1 MRVLPDIHPRTLVY
15 ASSPEQPAPARDHPQ
30 RGRARDESES
40 TFLTQFNDLGLA
52 EPLLRAVSAEGY
64 TTPTAIQAQVIP
76 AMLAGGDVLGTA
88 QTGTGKTAAYVLPLL
103 HRIAAA
109 HRRAP
114 AKSCRA
120 LVLVPTRELANQI
133 GESIRTYGRFLKISS
148 ATIVGGAKY
157 GPQIKATAPGVDI
170 VIATPGRLEDLIAS
184 GNVRLDATETL
195 VLDEADQML
204 DLGFMPAIRRVL
216 AQIPAGR
223 QSVLLS
229 ATMPKAIRTLAREVL
244 DAPTEIEITPG
255 ARPIDLISQKVV
267 HLDHAAKR
275 GHLTELLHT
284 REVERSIVFTRTKR
298 GADAVSEHLE
308 KAGLKA
314 AAIHGDKN
322 QGQRERTL
330 KAFRQGR
337 VSVLVAT
344 DVAARGIDVDDVS
357 HVINYELPEVPEA
370 YVHRI
375 GRTGRA
381 GKAGAAISLCDRKE
395 RGLLRDIERL
405 IGTRLAAEGDLP
417 PAGAEP
423 RPAPRSAG
431 RGQSPR
437 AGGAGRGGSR
447 NDTRNDTGR
456 PAAKSRSRPE
466 RRGGEA
472 QERGLNR
479 MLAARRDQ

>member
-1 MRVLPDIHPRTLVY
+1 LP
-15 ASSPEQPAPARDHPQ
+15 
-30 RGRARDESES
+30 
-40 TFLTQFNDLGLA
+40 QFNDLGLA

-64 TTPTAIQAQVIP
+64 TDPTPIQAQVIP

-88 QTGTGKTAAYVLPLL
+88 QTGTGKTAAFVLPLL
-103 HRIAAA
+103 HRIAAER
-109 HRRAP
+109 RRAP

-133 GESIRTYGRFLKISS
+133 GDALRTYGRFLKVSS
-148 ATIVGGAKY
+148 ATIVGGVKY
-157 GPQIKATAPGVDI
+157 GPQIKATAPGVDV
-170 VIATPGRLEDLIAS
+170 VIATPGRLEDHIAS
-184 GNVRLDATETL
+184 GNLRLDATATL
-195 VLDEADQML
+195 ILDEADQML

-216 AQIPAGR
+216 AQIPAER

-229 ATMPKAIRTLAREVL
+229 ATMPKAIRSLAREVL
-244 DAPTEIEITPG
+244 NSPTEIEITPG
-255 ARPIDLISQKVV
+255 ARPIDRIAQKVV

-275 GHLTELLHT
+275 GHLTELL
-284 REVERSIVFTRTKR
+284 RGDGVERSIVFTRTKR
-298 GADAVSEHLE
+298 GADAVSDHLE

-381 GKAGAAISLCDRKE
+381 GKDGAAISLCDRKE

-405 IGTRLAAEGDLP
+405 IGSSLAAEGDLP
-417 PAGAEP
+417 PAGGEA
-423 RPAPRSAG
+423 RPARPAG
-431 RGQSPR
+431 RNQGRPK
-437 AGGAGRGGSR
+437 GATRGAPRGGSR
-447 NDTRNDTGR
+447 QDSGR
-456 PAAKSRSRPE
+456 PAAKPRP
-466 RRGGEA
+466 RQDTRGSGEVA
-472 QERGLNR
+472 ERGLNR
-479 MLAARRDQ
+479 MLAARRSQ